1 MAVDPGRIDQSLRKG
16 VAPLYMLLGEEPLQ
30 TIEAADAIRAAARE
44 QGFDERTVL
53 DLSAQS
59 DWSALDAALRDRSL
73 FASRTL
79 VDLRLATGKPGREG
93 GEKLKACAAAPQSD
107 TVLLLQLPRPDRDMR
122 RAAWFKAMESAAVV
136 VHARPVPPERL
147 DGWIR
152 ERLTRHGLRITDEA
166 LQLLAARVEGNLLAA
181 RQEIEKLA
189 LAGVR
194 EIDLETLSESTAD
207 AARFDLFGL
216 SAAALRGET
225 GRALRMLE
233 GLLDEGQ
240 PEPLILW
247 ALARDARLLVQ
258 ALERRAAG
266 ANDREAFQ
274 GSFGDQQKALRL
286 AAGRLDVAR
295 ARDILRLAA
304 RVDRVIK
311 GQEQHGDARQ
321 GLLDL
326 VARMAGRPLTVANPV
341 LNPEGA

>member
-1 MAVDPGRIDQSLRKG
+1 MAVEPGRIDQSLRKG

-136 VHARPVPPERL
+136 VHARPVPPDRL
-147 DGWIR
+147 GGWIR
-152 ERLTRHGLRITDEA
+152 ERLARHGLRITDEA

-181 RQEIEKLA
+181 RQEIEKLS

-266 ANDREAFQ
+266 ANDRDAFQ

-295 ARDILRLAA
+295 ARDILCLAA

-311 GQEQHGDARQ
+311 GQESGSPRRL
-321 GLLDL
+321 LLDL
-326 VARMAGRPLTVANPV
+326 VARIAGQPLTLSV
-341 LNPEGA
+341 PELETV